1 MADIIKRGNRF
12 TFFLGTDG
20 EFKVEQAWLEGL
32 QIKLQKMT
40 DAEIEVT
47 LNDRADHLSIRAIG
61 ECKSD
66 KLDLDRLMRRL
77 SRAAD
82 WYIFWH
88 RNGVKIFNTA
98 SYRDRQLGD
107 FYCKP
112 KSDFWQA
119 DFQKIVRAKGRTE
132 PYEIWISFYGRK
144 GNRPTKE
151 ALSRLHHAIDL
162 LPTVEPDCL
171 EAIADELLDT
181 YNTMGWRGDNPEM
194 SRDEFVRHFSLN
206 SLYVKEDELSL
217 CFYPE
222 EEIFTDH
229 DVEVILVDGKVAEVG
244 LQG

>member
-1 MADIIKRGNRF
+1 MADIIKQGNRF
-12 TFFLGTDG
+12 SFFLGTDG

-77 SRAAD
+77 RRAAD
-82 WYIFWH
+82 WYMFWH
-88 RNGVKIFNTA
+88 RRGVRVFKFLVYKDRRLGTF
-98 SYRDRQLGD
+98 SYDRYYDQW
-107 FYCKP
+107 
-112 KSDFWQA
+112 KSDSPT
-119 DFQKIVRAKGRTE
+119 IVEVDGKNE
-132 PYEIWISFYGRK
+132 PEEIWISFQGLQGK
-144 GNRPTKE
+144 HPPKK
-151 ALSRLHHAIDL
+151 ALNLARQLIAN
-162 LPTVEPDCL
+162 LPSLEPVCL
-171 EAIADELLDT
+171 KAIADELLDT

-206 SLYVKEDELSL
+206 SLNVKEDELSL

-222 EEIFTDH
+222 EEFFTDH